1 MLRLAIVFLIIAAI
15 AGMLNLFHLEGVAL
29 QFAQVMFFLFLVL
42 FAISLIAGLL
52 NRGGPAPPP
61 V

>member
-15 AGMLNLFHLEGVAL
+15 AGLLNLTGIEGTSL
-29 QFAQVMFFLFLVL
+29 YFAQVVFFLFLVL
-42 FAISLIAGLL
+42 FAASLILGLVN
-52 NRGGPAPPP
+52 NRGPTPP